1 MEIINDKL
9 NLIRNKI
16 IDYSIIGLLAFSIF
30 IFGASVFGVILYD
43 INMLTILY
51 GIELLVVCLTLLF
64 NKYLSP
70 ILKTHIVCCCFIFLS
85 FLSAYLFGLSGRIL
99 YGIIGVIIGTLM
111 YGRRLGII
119 YTIIAITGNFTIG
132 LLYSLGYIDLHL
144 DFNKNNLNIL
154 SWVNASGSYIF
165 VAITIILAIGGFYKL
180 YVQLIF
186 DLGNKYEESQCLN
199 EELMSN
205 KVKLEESEE
214 KILLLLD
221 STVEGIYGVDLDG
234 NCTYANKS
242 CLNFLGYKSEDEL
255 IGKNMHN
262 LIHYKP
268 NNIESD
274 IHDCIET
281 KVFEKQLGLIANDEV
296 FQRKDGSFFPV
307 EYYYYPQIKDD
318 KVIGSVI
325 TFIDITEKKSKENI
339 ILEINQELNSLNNDK
354 DKFIRILAHDLK
366 NPFNSL
372 IGFSQLLLENIDE
385 FDKDT
390 IKEQI
395 SIINETSIN
404 TYELLEDIL
413 LWLMSQAGKIKNEPS
428 PILFSDICSEIIN
441 NANIQACE
449 KNIKI
454 DFSLEPNPTIF
465 ADRNM
470 FKTILRNLLSNAIKF
485 TKTGGKISIS
495 ASIVGNDAII
505 CVKDNGIG
513 MSKEKMKNIWVA
525 LQEDK
530 SIGTSGERGTG
541 LGLSIC
547 KEFVEKNN
555 GKIWVESTLGEGSDF
570 KFTLPLEG
578 KQ

>member
-132 LLYSLGYIDLHL
+132 LLYSLGYIELHL

-296 FQRKDGSFFPV
+296 FQRKDGSFFSV

-385 FDKDT
+385 FEKDT

-570 KFTLPLEG
+570 KFTLPLDG
-578 KQ
+578 K

>member
-30 IFGASVFGVILYD
+30 IFGASVIGVILYD

-242 CLNFLGYKSEDEL
+242 CLNFLGYMSEDEL

-262 LIHYKP
+262 LIHHKH

-307 EYYYYPQIKDD
+307 EYYYYPQIKEG

-385 FDKDT
+385 FEKDT

-465 ADRNM
+465 ADRNT

-485 TKTGGKISIS
+485 TKMGGKISIS

-570 KFTLPLEG
+570 KFTLPLDG
-578 KQ
+578 K

>member
-9 NLIRNKI
+9 KLIRNKI

-30 IFGASVFGVILYD
+30 IFGASVIGVILYD

-51 GIELLVVCLTLLF
+51 GIELLVVCLTLVF

-119 YTIIAITGNFTIG
+119 YTIIAISGNFTIG

-385 FDKDT
+385 FEKDT

-470 FKTILRNLLSNAIKF
+470 FKTIMRNLLSNAIKF
-485 TKTGGKISIS
+485 TKMGGKISIS

-555 GKIWVESTLGEGSDF
+555 GKIWVKSTLGEGSDF
-570 KFTLPLEG
+570 KFTLPLDG
-578 KQ
+578 K